1 MDDPISTKEAGA
13 ILGCHARTVRRRIDA
28 GALPAERDEDNNYW
42 IERRDAERLAE
53 AEAAAR
59 LATDSGGTDWKL
71 EVAKYDAKIK
81 KKRDAILGIEL
92 SELEG
97 RMYREEFVEDAL
109 NQLVFAERAA
119 YAALPGK
126 LAPLLAAETDESV
139 VAAAIKREIAAIQDD
154 LARYGY
160 DPRFFKERL
169 AEARGKEAGDDDT

>member
-1 MDDPISTKEAGA
+1 MEDPVSTKEAA
-13 ILGCHARTVRRRIDA
+13 SVLGCSTRTVRRRIAD
-28 GALPAERDEDNNYW
+28 GTLPAEKDEDGNYW
-42 IERRDAERLAE
+42 CERGDVERFALE
-53 AEAAAR
+53 QSAA
-59 LATDSGGTDWKL
+59 DNFEDEEGTDWKL
-71 EVAKYDAKIK
+71 ELAKYDARIK

-139 VAAAIKREIAAIQDD
+139 VAATIKREIVAIQDD
-154 LARYGY
+154 LAQYGY
-160 DPRFFKERL
+160 NPRFFKERL
-169 AEARGKEAGDDDT
+169 ADARGKEVGDGDA